1 MGKELVHSKNLLP
14 LACSARRALRTK
26 LMAPPDNKMDVTA
39 EDDSKKG
46 EAMGMMV
53 LSNGKWSQ

>member
-1 MGKELVHSKNLLP
+1 
-14 LACSARRALRTK
+14 
-26 LMAPPDNKMDVTA
+26 MAPPDNKMDVTA

-53 LSNGKWSQ
+53 LSNGKRSQQNETDTNQKASNSSTKPASTE